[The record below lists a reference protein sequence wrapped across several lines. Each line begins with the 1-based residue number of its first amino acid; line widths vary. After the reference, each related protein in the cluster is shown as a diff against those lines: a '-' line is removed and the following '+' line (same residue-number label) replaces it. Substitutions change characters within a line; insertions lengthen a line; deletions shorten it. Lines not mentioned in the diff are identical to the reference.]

1 MFLASLLGLWLPVS
15 SLQISCRIQ
24 ASTVPRI
31 DRMATLEL
39 LMRTKKAQVDYVSQS
54 PNYVTFFLPAFDVQ
68 TLKMESQNLH
78 VMNFRTRKGLQ
89 RTGGAFLFLPQI
101 KPLKPGVMTP

>member
-15 SLQISCRIQ
+15 SPQISSRIQ

-39 LMRTKKAQVDYVSQS
+39 LMRTKKAQVDCVSQS
-54 PNYVTFFLPAFDVQ
+54 PNYVTFFLPAFDAQ

-78 VMNFRTRKGLQ
+78 ITNFRTRKGLQ
-89 RTGGAFLFLPQI
+89 RTEGPFSSCH
-101 KPLKPGVMTP
+101 K